1 MHSCFVESD
10 RPRGD
15 APRLPRQHS
24 PEGECGIVS
33 QIWLS
38 TDERHPQTLFQC
50 LVDSCHSN
58 SYGDALG
65 FAISTCSALGASIR
79 PLHPI
84 EVHRADLVRRQ
95 DIPTEPGPVLPNPS
109 IVGGPSIITFNHD
122 VSIELNCRAGPDGL
136 VTLSVPAP
144 ASAGTHFA
152 NPELGSDGSSNVGS
166 VTTLASSSD
175 YSFSTKP
182 VSRTFQQGNGGR
194 HGPTENLDCQSTTL
208 STSTE
213 GPSGS
218 AAAQSTACPCTQSA
232 PGAPSFSRPT
242 QTYASQPS
250 AQFSLSTTSPD
261 SGNFPSQTTQLSTRD
276 CDEPSS
282 LFSLTTTTTSPVST
296 LTQSTTFGTVSS
308 TSRPESTDC
317 SEEMLRLT
325 PTPPMPFSLPTA
337 SSVWS
342 TSTIPSVQSLASSG
356 HCSNS
361 SSSYTSTSFTS
372 STSLSSSSCTDETT
386 TSSSSTQHH
395 STTTSLVS
403 TDCESAVTSST
414 QHTQPSHGSASLRQA
429 TINTT
434 STSHTESSRS
444 SSFSSQSVVLT
455 TGPAEYTTAPST
467 PPAYLP
473 PLNEYSFL
481 STPPLYGS
489 SISSS
494 SHTTVLNTGTGTTN
508 TLHAASTRETTQ
520 EYVYGPTTALLA
532 PSLQLP
538 THVLAASATERR
550 DEGIARDSQRTDY
563 DDAPLRPAAT
573 ASQAKARVVQVT
585 IISLGAGGRMETS
598 VVVVQQDAPLP
609 TGLALVAN
617 PPEGTELAG
626 NILTHAD
633 ELTAPSPHGLSTESL
648 GSEPSTLKRVEG
660 TMHTVEVAGET
671 AAMVEA
677 TPMIVTGSATPR
689 KPLRTALY
697 FAVGLAV
704 FFLGGTI
711 AG

>member
-1 MHSCFVESD
+1 MLGRF
-10 RPRGD
+10 
-15 APRLPRQHS
+15 LPLQQLWRRSWIRHLYLLCPWRQHS
-24 PEGECGIVS
+24 TIAPDRGPSRGP
-33 QIWLS
+33 
-38 TDERHPQTLFQC
+38 RQTTGY
-50 LVDSCHSN
+50 SN
-58 SYGDALG
+58 RAR
-65 FAISTCSALGASIR
+65 TCSAQSFYRGRSINYHVQPR
-79 PLHPI
+79 CLH
-84 EVHRADLVRRQ
+84 RTQL
-95 DIPTEPGPVLPNPS
+95 S
-109 IVGGPSIITFNHD
+109 
-122 VSIELNCRAGPDGL
+122 AGPDGL

-494 SHTTVLNTGTGTTN
+494 SHTTVLNTVPVPPTHFMRHP
-508 TLHAASTRETTQ
+508 HAKLPKNMSTDPPR
-520 EYVYGPTTALLA
+520 
-532 PSLQLP
+532 PSLHRRCNYPHMSLLHLPRNVATRALPETRNAPTMTTRLCAPQLQHLRP
-538 THVLAASATERR
+538 RPVSFKSPSSHSALAAGWRHR
-550 DEGIARDSQRTDY
+550 WW
-563 DDAPLRPAAT
+563 
-573 ASQAKARVVQVT
+573 
-585 IISLGAGGRMETS
+585 
-598 VVVVQQDAPLP
+598 
-609 TGLALVAN
+609 
-617 PPEGTELAG
+617 
-626 NILTHAD
+626 
-633 ELTAPSPHGLSTESL
+633 
-648 GSEPSTLKRVEG
+648 
-660 TMHTVEVAGET
+660 
-671 AAMVEA
+671 
-677 TPMIVTGSATPR
+677 
-689 KPLRTALY
+689 
-697 FAVGLAV
+697 
-704 FFLGGTI
+704 
-711 AG
+711 